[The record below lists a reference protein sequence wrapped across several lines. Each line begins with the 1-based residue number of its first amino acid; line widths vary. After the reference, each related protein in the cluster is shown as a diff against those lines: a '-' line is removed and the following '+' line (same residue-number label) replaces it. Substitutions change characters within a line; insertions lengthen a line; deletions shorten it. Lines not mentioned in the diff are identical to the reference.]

1 MAASFSC
8 IAVLVVLLCSATA
21 LQLRGGDEPVLP
33 ELEVPSVLMSPS
45 ESFAKDETV
54 TTTTTPAPPA
64 AIVDAGAASNV
75 IRGLTSIAKV
85 RRSAGVY
92 TPYHVSPTKGTDS
105 TTLGALTRRTTIKLT
120 YHRYLSP
127 FPSRPSLFVLQTPGV
142 CVKLATSNPAAIL
155 R

>member
-54 TTTTTPAPPA
+54 TTTTTTPAPPA
-64 AIVDAGAASNV
+64 AIVDTGAASNV

-105 TTLGALTRRTTIKLT
+105 TTFGGT
-120 YHRYLSP
+120 H
-127 FPSRPSLFVLQTPGV
+127 TPHHIPHH
-142 CVKLATSNPAAIL
+142 N
-155 R
+155 